1 MTNLES
7 VVLVAAPVSLDY
19 RGVDT
24 GLLDRA
30 GATRGSVLATIH
42 KNSMAP
48 VSYVRPSDGRAFHS

>member
-7 VVLVAAPVSLDY
+7 VVLVAAPSLDY

-30 GATRGSVLATIH
+30 GTIRGSVLATIH

-48 VSYVRPSDGRAFHS
+48 VSYVRPSDERAFHS

>member
-7 VVLVAAPVSLDY
+7 VVLVAALSLDY

-30 GATRGSVLATIH
+30 GAIRGSVLATIH

>member
-24 GLLDRA
+24 VLDRA
-30 GATRGSVLATIH
+30 GAIRGSVLATIH

-48 VSYVRPSDGRAFHS
+48 VSYVRPSDERAFHS

>member
-7 VVLVAAPVSLDY
+7 VVLVAAPSLDY

-30 GATRGSVLATIH
+30 GAVRGSVLATIH

-48 VSYVRPSDGRAFHS
+48 V

>member
-7 VVLVAAPVSLDY
+7 VVFVAAPVSLDY

-30 GATRGSVLATIH
+30 GAVRGSVLATIH

-48 VSYVRPSDGRAFHS
+48 V